1 MDAPDDRPWEQ
12 PGNFRL
18 DCEPHRGFTLRFL
31 AWIAFVGSVLL
42 FFASFFSGFII
53 IIFVPLIALYFV
65 ILLSLAITLMILARW
80 DLRKM
85 NAGVLDPTGKV
96 ITAEARD
103 LAIGSFLVLV
113 AHIICAIVVV
123 VGVLLR

>member
-1 MDAPDDRPWEQ
+1 MDMH
-12 PGNFRL
+12 PGSFRL

-31 AWIAFVGSVLL
+31 TWIAFVGSVLL
-42 FFASFFSGFII
+42 FFASFFSGFIVI
-53 IIFVPLIALYFV
+53 FFVPFIALYFV
-65 ILLSLAITLMILARW
+65 ILLSLTITLMILARR

-85 NAGVLDPTGKV
+85 NAGVIDPAGRL

-113 AHIICAIVVV
+113 GHIVCAIVVV